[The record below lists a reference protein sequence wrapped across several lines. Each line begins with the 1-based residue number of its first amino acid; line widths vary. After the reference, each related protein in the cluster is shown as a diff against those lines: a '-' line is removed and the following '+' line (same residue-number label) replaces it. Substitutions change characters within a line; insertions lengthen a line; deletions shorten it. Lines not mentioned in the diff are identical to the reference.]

1 VGATSILNEFKAFSK
16 KHYLK
21 DVTLKILKEYSW
33 WSREQSPS
41 KSIRT
46 GAVQQDSDS
55 MMFSEFSEMPR
66 SANEQP
72 ALLPKLLRQIDFSP
86 QKLKMVM

>member
-21 DVTLKILKEYSW
+21 DVTLKTLKEYAW
-33 WSREQSPS
+33 WSKEQTRT

-46 GAVQQDSDS
+46 ASNKLS
-55 MMFSEFSEMPR
+55 
-66 SANEQP
+66 SADII
-72 ALLPKLLRQIDFSP
+72 K
-86 QKLKMVM
+86 